1 MNPSRS
7 PAARPSQYLSEILPW
22 GCGGAH
28 GNRHLTPA
36 LGSCEWRRW
45 DSPCRPR
52 SRSAPSSGTRLL
64 LGRPFEG
71 PPHSAH
77 TVGAGGVVTRPAG
90 AAVEGELD
98 ADGVLAIDLVGD
110 DGPALNEEVGRKGD
124 HYAVGGLRLNVP
136 RARLRGILIHSS
148 PFPLCV
154 LAQHSTGGN
163 VNGPHGPSPRWLSS
177 EELQGNEA
185 IPRRPGRE
193 RPTRYGSCVLRQRA
207 QQRRRA
213 QASVPPQGR
222 LSDTQAVSGANTAEC
237 KAFTAVS
244 AAVIHV

>member
-185 IPRRPGRE
+185 DTEKAREGTTDSIWLMRAAAKGAAAKKGAGLSSASGPPKRYPGSFWR
-193 RPTRYGSCVLRQRA
+193 
-207 QQRRRA
+207 
-213 QASVPPQGR
+213 
-222 LSDTQAVSGANTAEC
+222 
-237 KAFTAVS
+237 
-244 AAVIHV
+244 

>member
-1 MNPSRS
+1 MAAMGLTLPPSFTERAIIWNTPPPRAS
-7 PAARPSQYLSEILPW
+7 VRGSTTLS
-22 GCGGAH
+22 AH
-28 GNRHLTPA
+28 CRCRRCRDASSWCRRRGRTR
-36 LGSCEWRRW
+36 RRW
-45 DSPCRPR
+45 C
-52 SRSAPSSGTRLL
+52 SR
-64 LGRPFEG
+64 
-71 PPHSAH
+71 
-77 TVGAGGVVTRPAG
+77 
-90 AAVEGELD
+90 
-98 ADGVLAIDLVGD
+98 IDLVGD

>member
-1 MNPSRS
+1 MG
-7 PAARPSQYLSEILPW
+7 AAGARMATGTLLQHLEVAN
-22 GCGGAH
+22 GGD
-28 GNRHLTPA
+28 GTHL
-36 LGSCEWRRW
+36 G
-45 DSPCRPR
+45 RPR

-193 RPTRYGSCVLRQRA
+193 RPDSIWLMRAAAKGAAAKKGAGLSSASGPPKRYPGSFWR
-207 QQRRRA
+207 
-213 QASVPPQGR
+213 
-222 LSDTQAVSGANTAEC
+222 
-237 KAFTAVS
+237 
-244 AAVIHV
+244 